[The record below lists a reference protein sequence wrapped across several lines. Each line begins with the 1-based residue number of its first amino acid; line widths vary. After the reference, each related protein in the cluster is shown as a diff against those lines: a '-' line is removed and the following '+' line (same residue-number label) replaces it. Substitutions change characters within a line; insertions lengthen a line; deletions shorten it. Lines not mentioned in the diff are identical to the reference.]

1 MSAYQR
7 DKLIAEVNH
16 LRFVGGQLSNIAYN
30 LSQSPKVLTDHDRS
44 GFARLVREWDAISR
58 TQTDKP
64 AKKAV

>member
-7 DKLIAEVNH
+7 DKLIAEINR

-30 LSQSPKVLTDHDRS
+30 LSQSSKQLTDHDLS
-44 GFARLVREWDAISR
+44 QFAKLVREWDAIAR
-58 TQTDKP
+58 TITDRP